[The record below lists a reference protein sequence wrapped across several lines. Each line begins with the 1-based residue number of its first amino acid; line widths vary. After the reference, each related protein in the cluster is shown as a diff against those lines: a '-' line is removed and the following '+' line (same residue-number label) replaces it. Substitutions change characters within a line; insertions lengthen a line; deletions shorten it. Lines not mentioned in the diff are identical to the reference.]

1 MLTVLRSPIKFPLV
15 NFKELALSFADNHHK
30 TNFIPIII
38 ISTLTELGLGVRI
51 ALIRICFFVERG
63 VTGQDLTWCIQIIY
77 TTEEM

>member
-1 MLTVLRSPIKFPLV
+1 MCLDRLLII
-15 NFKELALSFADNHHK
+15 
-30 TNFIPIII
+30 TNFITIIIIIIITTIIIIII

-63 VTGQDLTWCIQIIY
+63 VAGQDLTWCIQIIY

>member
-1 MLTVLRSPIKFPLV
+1 MLII
-15 NFKELALSFADNHHK
+15 NFIVK
-30 TNFIPIII
+30 TNFIPVIII